1 MSSIMQV
8 IFHLAHCLA
17 SPLSVMA
24 VVSLGQLW
32 STVAGVAIG
41 SGLLSAIDTL
51 VAQAFTAA
59 QNSTTLG
66 IILQRGLAIMAIFS
80 TAVITLWMFAN
91 PILVAMGQASDLAQD
106 TQLYLYII
114 LPTVY
119 PVFVSTAVRKF
130 MQALGEMRVT
140 MYMMMPLFPLSCL
153 TAFIFLDRWNLGIV
167 GAACHFLTY
176 HSLILVTYVT
186 FLCYGTQFRS
196 KYWPGWSKQA
206 FHRWHEFLKLG
217 KLQKLA

>member
-1 MSSIMQV
+1 
-8 IFHLAHCLA
+8 
-17 SPLSVMA
+17 MA

-32 STVAGVAIG
+32 STVGGVAIG

-59 QNSTTLG
+59 HNSTTLG
-66 IILQRGLAIMAIFS
+66 IILQRGLAIMAIF
-80 TAVITLWMFAN
+80 AGGVVTLWMFAN
-91 PILVAMGQASDLAQD
+91 PILVAMGQAPDLAQD
-106 TQLYLYII
+106 MQLYLYII

-140 MYMMMPLFPLSCL
+140 MYMMMPLFPISCL
-153 TAFIFLDRWNLGIV
+153 TAFVFLDRLNLGFV

-176 HSLILVTYVT
+176 HSLILVVYIT
-186 FLCYGTQFRS
+186 FLCYGTQFRK

-206 FHRWHEFLKLG
+206 FRQWREFLRLG
-217 KLQKLA
+217 T